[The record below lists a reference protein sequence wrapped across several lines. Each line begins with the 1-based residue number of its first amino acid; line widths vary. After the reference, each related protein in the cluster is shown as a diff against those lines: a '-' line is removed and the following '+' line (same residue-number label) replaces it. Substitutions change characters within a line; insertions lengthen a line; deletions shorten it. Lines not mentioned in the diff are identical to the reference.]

1 MSKSIQL
8 GRLIVKSIHLFV
20 SLLIPAKAISSEQR
34 ARYSDLCSKNTF
46 VLQVLSFCS
55 ESQGL

>member
-20 SLLIPAKAISSEQR
+20 SSLIPAEITSFKQR

-46 VLQVLSFCS
+46 VLQVLGFCC